1 VDGIVETFIKFNPNI
16 NRIKFT
22 ESGDAEA
29 HETSSTNFDETI
41 NLVSPFPN
49 CKVDVASSSC
59 NFFSSPHFSDCSPQ
73 GSPQEGPEGPT
84 TFGPNNRAGLSSP
97 LVDIRK
103 LCSPPE
109 NHKSNETNVTFKNV
123 LDDQSS
129 LSKDP
134 WRNTSERNPTPQS
147 RASSGFDYPNTLAF
161 LSRLP
166 CRSPLYS
173 QASAFQFPDSS
184 DNFTQEAVA
193 AASRRRFSTID
204 LDSPRPIC

>member
-97 LVDIRK
+97 LEDIRK
-103 LCSPPE
+103 PE
-109 NHKSNETNVTFKNV
+109 NDKSNQTNVTFSNV

-134 WRNTSERNPTPQS
+134 WRNISERNPNPQF
-147 RASSGFDYPNTLAF
+147 RASSGFGRRINKQTTNCLGSPAEVPSTLWPPHSNF
-161 LSRLP
+161 PTVRIISLKKPLLLSPGDDSRL
-166 CRSPLYS
+166 
-173 QASAFQFPDSS
+173 
-184 DNFTQEAVA
+184 
-193 AASRRRFSTID
+193 
-204 LDSPRPIC
+204 